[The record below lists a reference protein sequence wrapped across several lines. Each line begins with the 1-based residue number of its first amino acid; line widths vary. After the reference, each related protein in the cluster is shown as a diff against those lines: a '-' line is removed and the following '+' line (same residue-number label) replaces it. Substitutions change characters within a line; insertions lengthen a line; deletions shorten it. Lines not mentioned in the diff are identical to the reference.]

1 LIREG
6 FMKSV
11 IDTRDSINPHS
22 TRVDVVGG
30 RRRRLRL
37 PFAVKVGVLPHSRRL
52 SGDAFTG

>member
-1 LIREG
+1 
-6 FMKSV
+6 MKSV